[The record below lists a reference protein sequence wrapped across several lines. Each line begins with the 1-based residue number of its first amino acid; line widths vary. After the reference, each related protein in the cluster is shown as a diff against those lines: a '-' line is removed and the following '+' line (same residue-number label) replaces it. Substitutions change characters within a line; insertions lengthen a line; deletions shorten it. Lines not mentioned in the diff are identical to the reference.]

1 MLDFLIAIVTFTAIY
16 ALVSLGLNLQ
26 WGQAGLVNLGQVAFF
41 AAGAYTAAI
50 LARAGVPFILSVL
63 AGMVVAAL
71 LGVLVALITP
81 RLREDYLAIVTLGFA
96 ELVRLILLNEKEI
109 GNGPSGI
116 NAIPQPLHDLIGANY
131 PLFFALLTVGALAL
145 VFLFNERLSRAPLGR
160 LLRAIREDESVVA
173 SIGKPVL
180 AFKVEAF
187 SLGAAMA
194 GVAGAFYAAYLTFI
208 APEMFTAS
216 VSIYVL
222 VAVLIAAR
230 GSNAGTIL
238 GAAFVSVLL
247 EGTDFIKDYIPFGS
261 GVQIAA
267 VRIIIMGVI
276 LMLVVLARYRKAV
289 EW

>member
-16 ALVSLGLNLQ
+16 AVVSLGLNLQ

-50 LARAGVPFILSVL
+50 LARAGTPFLLAVF

-71 LGVLVALITP
+71 LGALVALITP

-116 NAIPQPLHDLIGANY
+116 NAIPQPLHELFSANY
-131 PLFFALLTVGALAL
+131 PLFFAFLTVAALI
-145 VFLFNERLSRAPLGR
+145 VVYLFNERLRRAPLGR

-173 SIGKPVL
+173 SIGKSVL
-180 AFKVEAF
+180 AFKVETF

-230 GSNAGTIL
+230 GSNIGTVL
-238 GAAFVSVLL
+238 GAVFVSVLL
-247 EGTDFIKDYIPFGS
+247 EGTDFIKDYIPFGT

-276 LMLVVLARYRKAV
+276 LMLVVLARYRKVV

>member
-16 ALVSLGLNLQ
+16 AVVSLGLNLQ

-50 LARAGVPFILSVL
+50 LARAGTPFPLAVL

-71 LGVLVALITP
+71 LGALVALITP

-116 NAIPQPLHDLIGANY
+116 NAIPQPLHELFSANY
-131 PLFFALLTVGALAL
+131 PLFFAFLTVAALI
-145 VFLFNERLSRAPLGR
+145 VVYLFNERLRRAPLGR

-173 SIGKPVL
+173 SIGKSVL
-180 AFKVEAF
+180 AFKVETF

-194 GVAGAFYAAYLTFI
+194 GIAGAFYAAYLTFI

-230 GSNAGTIL
+230 GSNIGTVL
-238 GAAFVSVLL
+238 GAVFVSVLL
-247 EGTDFIKDYIPFGS
+247 EGTDFIKDYIPFGT

-276 LMLVVLARYRKAV
+276 LMLVVLARYRKVV
-289 EW
+289 EG